1 MKCLPFRESTIP
13 KRKIKIEIDEGD
25 ESIKI
30 KVTFG
35 LAVVNVEQE
44 AYEKIEIVFS
54 TVLGDST
61 GIYFAVD
68 FAYGFDR
75 STGSVKCST
84 DRKSTRLNTSHM
96 A

>member
-13 KRKIKIEIDEGD
+13 KRKIKIEIDEAD

-35 LAVVNVEQE
+35 LAVVNVE
-44 AYEKIEIVFS
+44 YEKIEIVFS

-75 STGSVKCST
+75 STGSVKCS
-84 DRKSTRLNTSHM
+84 
-96 A
+96 AA